1 MSWFTNLNFTS
12 KITIILL
19 VISPYFSVLK
29 FFETGLFLQD
39 IFGIIIVLLNL
50 KVLLKKNSRYNS
62 LLLFFFVI
70 SVISV
75 LFLGLEPIRFVW
87 ALFLSFIL
95 SKIDFTLLRN
105 SVNYSVLFA
114 SIYLVI
120 TLFVLF
126 FFKINISL
134 NFGNYALMENTFA
147 GVEEFELSSDLKLG
161 GLFREPNWFSIFAVA
176 GLSKL
181 VNQRNYFY
189 YFFVMGAIFLSNSA
203 YGFIIAIL
211 SFFFFF
217 KGKFSKFLLIGVF
230 FILFIFVVRDSSF
243 FSRSIDTFNFSNPIE
258 SRGSSSIRIVEPWF
272 TYYNNMS
279 FLPIS
284 YKSNIFPNTGVVI
297 FSVFGF
303 LLGTLFFLMLAF
315 YSRFSFLFIA
325 FFLAVISDGFYGRI
339 EFSILLALFV
349 GIPMINQRNREGI
362 F

>member
-1 MSWFTNLNFTS
+1 M
-12 KITIILL
+12 
-19 VISPYFSVLK
+19 
-29 FFETGLFLQD
+29 
-39 IFGIIIVLLNL
+39 
-50 KVLLKKNSRYNS
+50 
-62 LLLFFFVI
+62 
-70 SVISV
+70 

-87 ALFLSFIL
+87 ALFLSFLL

-105 SVNYSVLFA
+105 SVNYSILVA
-114 SIYLVI
+114 SIYLII
-120 TLFVLF
+120 TLIVLF

-134 NFGNYALMENTFA
+134 NFGNYGLMENTFA

-189 YFFVMGAIFLSNSA
+189 YFFVMIAIFLSNSA
-203 YGFIIAIL
+203 YGFIIAIV

-217 KGKFSKFLLIGVF
+217 KGKFSKFFFIGVF

-243 FSRSIDTFNFSNPIE
+243 FSRSIDTLNFNNPIE

-272 TYYNNMS
+272 TYFNNKS
-279 FLPIS
+279 FLPTS

-303 LLGTLFFLMLAF
+303 LLGSLFFIMLAF

-325 FFLAVISDGFYGRI
+325 FFFAVISDGFYGRI

-349 GIPMINQRNREGI
+349 GIPMINERNKEGI